1 MQIAVEQAISYNDCE
16 IEVRSHHEA
25 FKMLIVLGMKRRWVF
40 FDTAGRITH
49 IRNYNDPE
57 VVNGSPEVEQ
67 PKLL

>member
-1 MQIAVEQAISYNDCE
+1 MQIAVEQAIAYNDCE
-16 IEVRSHHEA
+16 IEVRPHNEA

-49 IRNYNDPE
+49 IRNVNNPE
-57 VVNGSPEVEQ
+57 LLHGPPEVEQ